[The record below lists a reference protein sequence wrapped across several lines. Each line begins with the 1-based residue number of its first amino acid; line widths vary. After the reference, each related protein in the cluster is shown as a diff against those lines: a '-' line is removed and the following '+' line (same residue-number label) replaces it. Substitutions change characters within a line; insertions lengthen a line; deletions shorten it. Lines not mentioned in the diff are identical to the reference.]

1 MSASHKRRRLQMG
14 AAGVSSALYSLYSL
28 DVVES
33 DACRQ
38 RFRDAAKKQRFI
50 ETLPINTLKHQ
61 SRRMPPLP
69 VTCATQKHD
78 RDRCCGQRP

>member
-38 RFRDAAKKQRFI
+38 RFRDAAKKQRFM
-50 ETLPINTLKHQ
+50 EALPINKLKHQ
-61 SRRMPPLP
+61 GRRMPPLP
-69 VTCATQKHD
+69 VTCFAHGPYSH
-78 RDRCCGQRP
+78 RCRGRRP